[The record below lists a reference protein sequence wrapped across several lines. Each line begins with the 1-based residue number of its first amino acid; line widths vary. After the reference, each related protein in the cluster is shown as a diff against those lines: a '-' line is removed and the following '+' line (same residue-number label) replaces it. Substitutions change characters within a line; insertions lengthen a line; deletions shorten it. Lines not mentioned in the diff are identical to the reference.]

1 MKKPE
6 KDSFDCII
14 GRDEHGGTHLLIAP
28 LFSSILVGDVVKTA
42 QGIFTVVF
50 QDYNHTADDAL
61 MTALFVMNGIKPQ
74 KIVAKIEQRIMEWED
89 DNDQER

>member
-74 KIVAKIEQRIMEWED
+74 KIMKKIEEVAIEWRKAD
-89 DNDQER
+89 DDG